1 MYSLANVLVDP
12 YQEGVESALG
22 SFVYFGNSP
31 QEVLK
36 RANEGLCYAE
46 FTDFDEGGF
55 FVEGPNSGIYQCIIL
70 RHGKG
75 CRKFKGMQEFLE
87 YAYKNAKY
95 DTSNEYLHSVGI
107 WVKDCEG
114 NMFQVN
120 VIEGTGIGFKGCFY
134 YWDDIL
140 ADYTFL
146 NGERCG
152 VYE

>member
-46 FTDFDEGGF
+46 FTDFDECGF

-70 RHGKG
+70 RHGKEY
-75 CRKFKGMQEFLE
+75 RKFNGQTEFLD
-87 YAYKNAKY
+87 YASMTKSSSPDENFLIS
-95 DTSNEYLHSVGI
+95 TGI
-107 WVKDCEG
+107 WVKDYEG
-114 NMFQVN
+114 FIYQVTG
-120 VIEGTGIGFKGCFY
+120 IDGTGVQFNGCFY
-134 YWDDIL
+134 YWDDL
-140 ADYTFL
+140 LCDFMFL
-146 NGERCG
+146 DGRRCG

>member
-22 SFVYFGNSP
+22 SLVYFGNSP

-55 FVEGPNSGIYQCIIL
+55 FVDDGESGPYQCIIP
-70 RHGKG
+70 KTDKKY
-75 CRKFKGMQEFLE
+75 RKFSGITEFID
-87 YAYKNAKY
+87 YASM
-95 DTSNEYLHSVGI
+95 THSSSPDENFLISIGI
-107 WVKDCEG
+107 WVKDYNG
-114 NMFQVN
+114 FIYQVTGMD
-120 VIEGTGIGFKGCFY
+120 GTGVQFNGCFY
-134 YWDDIL
+134 YWDDL
-140 ADYTFL
+140 LSMFMFL
-146 NGERCG
+146 DGRRCG